1 MRSVLLYC
9 YRKYFKPR
17 LTEDCSFLLCLS
29 ATVFALQDPGVKP
42 VPYPVAIAGST
53 VPTTS
58 VTAFFQ
64 VFELKDTP
72 ELHHCCASVV
82 NKLPHLA
89 DRLPAGPGEGMPGQ
103 GVPGQ
108 GVPGSSVERVGRVA
122 HGLALRG
129 TETFLPWM
137 ERLLHFL
144 DSDDTGENM
153 TFIIAFR
160 LSFERC
166 RLSTLQLVSAKQCCG
181 TCGGA

>member
-1 MRSVLLYC
+1 MLY
-9 YRKYFKPR
+9 R
-17 LTEDCSFLLCLS
+17 
-29 ATVFALQDPGVKP
+29 
-42 VPYPVAIAGST
+42 YPAVAIAG

-58 VTAFFQ
+58 VTVLFQ

-89 DRLPAGPGEGMPGQ
+89 DRLPAGTGPGVPVQLLDGLGQ

-108 GVPGSSVERVGRVA
+108 GVPGHPVERVGKVA

-129 TETFLPWM
+129 METFLPWM

-153 TFIIAFR
+153 TFVVA
-160 LSFERC
+160 C
-166 RLSTLQLVSAKQCCG
+166 RNF
-181 TCGGA
+181 

>member
-1 MRSVLLYC
+1 MHRPVEKLILNALCTFILSQ
-9 YRKYFKPR
+9 KNFKPR
-17 LTEDCSFLLCLS
+17 LTEDFCFLLYLS
-29 ATVFALQDPGVKP
+29 ATVVDLQDPAYVRRVPGSNCGV
-42 VPYPVAIAGST
+42 

-64 VFELKDTP
+64 VFESKDTP

-89 DRLPAGPGEGMPGQ
+89 DRLPAGPGQGVPVQYLDGLGQ
-103 GVPGQ
+103 GVPGH
-108 GVPGSSVERVGRVA
+108 SVERVGKVA

-153 TFIIAFR
+153 FFVVTCRTF
-160 LSFERC
+160 
-166 RLSTLQLVSAKQCCG
+166 
-181 TCGGA
+181 

>member
-1 MRSVLLYC
+1 LLGV
-9 YRKYFKPR
+9 P
-17 LTEDCSFLLCLS
+17 SIS
-29 ATVFALQDPGVKP
+29 ATVLV
-42 VPYPVAIAGST
+42 
-53 VPTTS
+53 
-58 VTAFFQ
+58 Q

-89 DRLPAGPGEGMPGQ
+89 DRLPAGPGQGVPGQLLDGPGQ

-108 GVPGSSVERVGRVA
+108 GVQGQSVERVGKVA

-153 TFIIAFR
+153 TLLLLFA
-160 LSFERC
+160 C
-166 RLSTLQLVSAKQCCG
+166 RFNAVACLYSN
-181 TCGGA
+181 